1 MNKITFGFFAVC
13 LYFTVGQALQ
23 CYKCDLGLLNICRT
37 TKMPCAE
44 NQLCFNGLGKAV
56 NVLKYKVKGC
66 LDVAECN
73 KTETTNFPGSSET
86 TVLEVTKTCCSTDL
100 CNSALGQFHFS
111 AVSMAFT
118 TISSVFMVK
127 ILI

>member
-23 CYKCDLGLLNICRT
+23 CYNCDLGLWNLCIK
-37 TKMPCAE
+37 TKKVCTD
-44 NQLCFNGLGKAV
+44 NQQCFNGMGTAANL
-56 NVLKYKVKGC
+56 LKYQTKGC
-66 LDVAECN
+66 LDLAKCN
-73 KTETTNFPGSSET
+73 KTETTNLPGSSDT
-86 TVLEVTKTCCSTDL
+86 PVLEVTKTCCSTDL